1 MSTVTAAPR
10 TDAAPLAPSVP
21 TDVPAVEVRRLPGVR
36 PLLAALSV
44 IAASTAL
51 LYLAQWLRT
60 GQDTVAGIALL
71 GYVVA
76 PVIAFVGAAL
86 AAREALRLQRLT
98 VPGSLRARGIV
109 AAVFGANA
117 LVMLAFG
124 AAVALLSTMSSGR
137 GRQLRRRGKLLL
149 AALTEGPA
157 WALTPLAP
165 AVEDPARAA
174 LAAQWRENGRTEHAS
189 VAAFARLALDLVSL
203 GAPPRLMADANR
215 DALDEIRH
223 AELCF
228 GMARALD
235 GRAISP
241 GPFPAA
247 SRARTLLPSRTLAL
261 AQLAVD
267 SLVDGALHE
276 GTSARV
282 IARLARGCEDPATR
296 VMLREIA
303 ADESRHASH
312 GWDVVGWCLAEGG
325 APVAAAL
332 RGAARVIPMTLR
344 YSAAQEASNS
354 AWERHGIPGR
364 ELEAE
369 EYARA
374 RVMMNAR
381 LARLLG
387 SSQLAAA

>member
-1 MSTVTAAPR
+1 MSTT
-10 TDAAPLAPSVP
+10 TPLAPSAP
-21 TDVPAVEVRRLPGVR
+21 TDLPAVEVTRFPGLY
-36 PLLAALSV
+36 PLLASLAL
-44 IAASTAL
+44 IAGSTAL
-51 LYLAQWLRT
+51 LVFTSWLRL
-60 GQDTVAGIALL
+60 GSDMALPL
-71 GYVVA
+71 ALFGYVAA
-76 PVIAFVGAAL
+76 PLLALVGLVRAG
-86 AAREALRLQRLT
+86 RELTRLRHLSASAPTGTRK
-98 VPGSLRARGIV
+98 IV
-109 AAVFGANA
+109 AAIFAVNG

-124 AAVALLSTMSSGR
+124 AAVALMATMSVVR

-149 AALTEGPA
+149 APLTEGST
-157 WALTPLAP
+157 WTLTPLAP
-165 AVEDPARAA
+165 TVEDPVRAA

-241 GPFPAA
+241 GLFPAA

-296 VMLREIA
+296 AMLREIA
-303 ADESRHASH
+303 ADESRHAAH
-312 GWDVVGWCLAEGG
+312 GWDVVEWCLAEGG

-344 YSAAQEASNS
+344 YSASPEASNG
-354 AWERHGIPGR
+354 AWERHGIPGT

-374 RVMMNAR
+374 RAMMLAR
-381 LARLLG
+381 LARLTASPL
-387 SSQLAAA
+387 LAAA